1 MANSW
6 WQDIAIIKGRLARER
21 FIWSCLQQRGSALP
35 GVLLAILVLSLLGAG
50 LLSLSMVERQGAA
63 NEVKITQAT
72 YLAEAG
78 INLALARL
86 RHDPAWRDGLG
97 ETYLPP
103 ARGRIISV
111 SVVSQAASYR
121 LRSVGEIDG
130 VQRAIEVD

>member
-1 MANSW
+1 
-6 WQDIAIIKGRLARER
+6 
-21 FIWSCLQQRGSALP
+21 
-35 GVLLAILVLSLLGAG
+35 
-50 LLSLSMVERQGAA
+50 VERQGAA

-103 ARGRIISV
+103 AKGRIISV

-130 VQRAIEVD
+130 VQRAIEVDLARPLFSYALAGAGDITVKNPLTINGDLFATGSIYL